1 MMSTER
7 AAKADPGTDDK
18 MVIVY
23 DGECPFCRNY
33 VRLMELSKA
42 VGNVD
47 LVNARTPHPAVWK
60 LVELGYDLNE
70 GMAAIYGGKIYYGS
84 DAVVLLS
91 SMTNGRGWAGRFL
104 AVLLRRPARARF
116 LYPYMKVGRQFAL
129 KILGKP
135 LICFEAFEWVG
146 AVQFGAV
153 LGRERQVDQHVVLA
167 VVH

>member
-1 MMSTER
+1 
-7 AAKADPGTDDK
+7 

-23 DGECPFCRNY
+23 DGECPFCRKY
-33 VRLMELSKA
+33 VRLMELRKA
-42 VGNVD
+42 AGNVD

-60 LVELGYDLNE
+60 LDELGYDLNE

-116 LYPYMKVGRQFAL
+116 LYPYMKVGRHFAL

-135 LICFEAFEWVG
+135 LI
-146 AVQFGAV
+146 
-153 LGRERQVDQHVVLA
+153 
-167 VVH
+167 